1 MIYFSIY
8 IFLFKFIFETWSPW
22 SLTDLRFTRW
32 WKMIDC
38 SFFTLPHPG
47 KIVLGMCTNKHVPQ
61 FLQRLYH
68 VSVTAWIMYQL
79 VVFNV
84 TTQILILSSSITW
97 LGVIVCLLFKGCVPK
112 DHTGTEA
119 KIYVSL
125 WTHLK
130 GSELMAGGC
139 RSTFHTCGRQWG
151 QRSRTEHQ
159 AGEEAHSTLGV
170 NSEDSIAA
178 SFLWRNKS
186 L

>member
-1 MIYFSIY
+1 MVSLKPNWPQVHQMMEDDR
-8 IFLFKFIFETWSPW
+8 LFILQPPTSWENSFRYVHKQA
-22 SLTDLRFTRW
+22 
-32 WKMIDC
+32 C
-38 SFFTLPHPG
+38 ST
-47 KIVLGMCTNKHVPQ
+47 Q